1 MEATDGS
8 FGFDFSGDCDDV
20 RTNELIAFTLGD
32 GRKSTVTFASQDNG
46 TRVAEAFDAE
56 ATNELELQ

>member
-1 MEATDGS
+1 M
-8 FGFDFSGDCDDV
+8 
-20 RTNELIAFTLGD
+20 IAFTLGD